1 VLPNA
6 PGLIYPG
13 KNHQR
18 LLEKRNRL
26 LKTLADKKLIDAST
40 YLLALAEPL
49 PEKPLPLPQLAPH
62 LLTRLIKEHGQGQT
76 IRTTL
81 DAALQ
86 NKATQLLQIH
96 SQLLQENKIFNGA
109 ILITSVKTGEVIA
122 YVGNT
127 RQDDAEHGNE
137 VDCIVAPR
145 STGSILK
152 PFLYAKCLEDGII
165 TPAMLVPDIPTQFG
179 SFAPKNFSMSY
190 DGAVPA
196 NKALTRSLNIPMV
209 LLLNEYGLE
218 KFHRG
223 LRNLG
228 FSTLSKSA
236 RHYGLSLILGGA
248 EAKLWDLNSAYLHMA
263 QELRNENETA
273 LSFCSP
279 QHGIPQLVQASAV
292 DEKINKACIYKTFEA
307 MVEVNRPDEEGNWRV
322 FASAQKI
329 AWKTGTSFGFR
340 DAWAIGI
347 TPDYVV
353 SVWIGNAGGEGRPG
367 LTGIKAAAPLLFD
380 LFAQLPKSTRWFA
393 MPTDEMCYTAV
404 CRESGH
410 RASELCEKPD
420 SVWLPKTCLN
430 TAVCPYHQRVHLT
443 KNGKQRV
450 ESDCESVYNM
460 QHLTWFVL
468 PPLIEKFYKS
478 NHPSYKVLPD
488 FKPECLAR
496 TSDKAL
502 AISYPRP
509 SSRIYV
515 PVEMDGTVGRTVF
528 EASHRNAHTKV
539 FWNLDD
545 TFIGQTQEIH
555 QLALNPT
562 PGKHKLMLTDENG
575 ISVAVK
581 FEVIEN
587 EHAAQ

>member
-1 VLPNA
+1 MVHTAQNILLVLRKHLRLLCLLAGGIFTLWYVCCLPTKLFPECTSTVVLDKDGKLLGARIAGDGQWRFSAGKKIPAKFELCLLQFEDRSFYQHLGISPTAIGRAIVQDFRNKKVVSGGSTITMQLARIMRRNPKRSIREKILELVLATRLEIRYSKREILGYYVSNAPFGNNVVGLDAASWRYFGRSADKLSWAESATLAVLPNA

-263 QELRNENETA
+263 QERFRFAA
-273 LSFCSP
+273 LS
-279 QHGIPQLVQASAV
+279 
-292 DEKINKACIYKTFEA
+292 T
-307 MVEVNRPDEEGNWRV
+307 
-322 FASAQKI
+322 
-329 AWKTGTSFGFR
+329 GFR
-340 DAWAIGI
+340 
-347 TPDYVV
+347 
-353 SVWIGNAGGEGRPG
+353 N
-367 LTGIKAAAPLLFD
+367 L
-380 LFAQLPKSTRWFA
+380 
-393 MPTDEMCYTAV
+393 
-404 CRESGH
+404 CR
-410 RASELCEKPD
+410 
-420 SVWLPKTCLN
+420 
-430 TAVCPYHQRVHLT
+430 Q
-443 KNGKQRV
+443 
-450 ESDCESVYNM
+450 
-460 QHLTWFVL
+460 
-468 PPLIEKFYKS
+468 
-478 NHPSYKVLPD
+478 
-488 FKPECLAR
+488 
-496 TSDKAL
+496 
-502 AISYPRP
+502 
-509 SSRIYV
+509 V
-515 PVEMDGTVGRTVF
+515 PWM
-528 EASHRNAHTKV
+528 K
-539 FWNLDD
+539 
-545 TFIGQTQEIH
+545 
-555 QLALNPT
+555 
-562 PGKHKLMLTDENG
+562 K
-575 ISVAVK
+575 
-581 FEVIEN
+581 
-587 EHAAQ
+587 